1 MSVITQRLRYFDG
14 EYLRSGDFTDEQ
26 SYHVDMRRL
35 LNHELHLSG
44 IVTGLQIV
52 QDQNSVASTTALFYS
67 VSPGFAIDQIGRE
80 IYVSAPY
87 SLTHLLSRAGL
98 STGLSELW
106 IVYTETQSGSPA
118 PGYQLCDQPNQST
131 RWTESFDVVLRQL
144 GVAPD
149 PNAPNPNHDLKG
161 ICLGVLNVNYDS
173 TDGWYFSAPS
183 DWYRRRHYA
192 KIRAQWIIAPDQVEP
207 DPVTLDGPNTFP
219 PDGYIRVKTPNGVYS
234 EGNMIVENN
243 LLVGDDYTI
252 QNTTPPGPGPS
263 PTNPNG
269 NLKLNSD
276 IFLNGQIYVKDVNG
290 NWTTLTG
297 YVQSLAVADVQLA
310 GFARMSVSG
319 GIGTF
324 SGTTTATS
332 TAAFSTVDLQPYIA
346 GFRFI
351 NQTTF
356 NGWLGAVAPPVLG
369 PAISDLTASFTTP
382 PLPKPLPAGTMINIS
397 VACTVDGGAAT
408 ATSSLFDSVDIAC
421 IAIFRP

>member
-1 MSVITQRLRYFDG
+1 MSVTTQRLRYFDG
-14 EYLRSGDFTDEQ
+14 EFLRSGDFTDEQ

-52 QDQNSVASTTALFYS
+52 QDQNSVPSTTALFYS
-67 VSPGFAIDQIGRE
+67 VAPGFAIDQVGRE

-87 SLTHLLSRAGL
+87 SLTPLLSRAGL

-207 DPVTLDGPNTFP
+207 DPVTFEGPNDFP

-276 IFLNGQIYVKDVNG
+276 IFLNGQIYVKDAKK
-290 NWTTLTG
+290 NWTTLSS
-297 YVQSLAVADVQLA
+297 YVQSLASAVADVQPA
-310 GFARMSVSG
+310 TTIATIP
-319 GIGTF
+319 IGEGTGPF
-324 SGTTTATS
+324 QVLSATSATTTIAY
-332 TAAFSTVDLQPYIA
+332 STVDVQPSIA
-346 GFRFI
+346 GFKLAKQSDLNAWI
-351 NQTTF
+351 GA
-356 NGWLGAVAPPVLG
+356 NGTPTA
-369 PAISDLTASFTTP
+369 AISQLTAT
-382 PLPKPLPAGTMINIS
+382 A
-397 VACTVDGGAAT
+397 
-408 ATSSLFDSVDIAC
+408 ATSSGPAGNVNIDIALTIVGDATNSTSPFESVDVAC